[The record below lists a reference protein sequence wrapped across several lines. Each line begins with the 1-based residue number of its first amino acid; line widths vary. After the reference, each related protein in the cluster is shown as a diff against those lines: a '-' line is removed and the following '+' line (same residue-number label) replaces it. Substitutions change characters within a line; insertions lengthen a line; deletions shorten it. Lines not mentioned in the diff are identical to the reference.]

1 MTELE
6 RIIAK
11 IVTDHATLRDQLAAR
26 KRVVVTKGVYD
37 LLHSGHVRSFAYA
50 RELGD
55 SLVVAV
61 STDRAVRV
69 RKGPSRPIVGEGD
82 RLLMVAAVQCV
93 DWVTVYDDVSPFGV
107 LNALSPAVF
116 TASHFGSLTTEER
129 AILRQ
134 RIEFVELPKRG
145 VQSTTDIINAL
156 KRSHAPQD

>member
-6 RIIAK
+6 RITAK
-11 IVTDHATLRDQLAAR
+11 IVTDLVTLREQLAAR

-37 LLHSGHVRSFAYA
+37 LLHAGHVRSFADA

-61 STDRAVRV
+61 SSDRAVRM
-69 RKGPSRPIVGEGD
+69 RKGPSRPIIGEGD
-82 RLLMVAAVQCV
+82 RLFMVAAIQCV

-107 LNALSPAVF
+107 LNTLSPAVF
-116 TASHFGSLTTEER
+116 AASHFGFLTKEER

-134 RIEFVELPKRG
+134 RIELVELPKRG
-145 VQSTTDIINAL
+145 VQSTTDIVDAL
-156 KRSHAPQD
+156 KRGHGP